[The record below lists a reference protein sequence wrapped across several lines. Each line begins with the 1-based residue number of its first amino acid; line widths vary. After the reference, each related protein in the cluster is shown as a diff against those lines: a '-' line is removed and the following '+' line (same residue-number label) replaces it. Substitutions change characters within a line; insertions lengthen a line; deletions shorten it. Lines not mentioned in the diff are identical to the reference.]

1 MPSGFSRQSHGSAQL
16 VQLYLRTVAKRRE
29 HVAEIDIV
37 VGVPMEVG
45 PVMHTGSKDIVD
57 HGAVAQ
63 DGQVESG
70 AVVGHHLSR
79 QLSDLVNE
87 RFDELFLSRLAD
99 MWRPDSLDLITVGR
113 PVREQRA
120 NADDRVINQLEK
132 LVAHG

>member
-1 MPSGFSRQSHGSAQL
+1 M
-16 VQLYLRTVAKRRE
+16 
-29 HVAEIDIV
+29 
-37 VGVPMEVG
+37 
-45 PVMHTGSKDIVD
+45 D

-70 AVVGHHLSR
+70 AVVGHHLRR

-87 RFDELFLSRLAD
+87 QFDELFLSRLAD